1 MMNSNSFDIVDA
13 QELKTFSNIGLNEL
27 IGSILCFKIGG
38 DYVFPPHTLK
48 RTYSII
54 DSLLYEFKPEQNE
67 FYILANIGFYPEY
80 KILNFYK
87 INNEHNQSIN
97 IMWNLKIY
105 NDSEILPGIVHFDY
119 EPNSYNLNSVSIANK
134 MTPEIIDIISISPLL
149 KYNFDKLNL
158 IKEKELMKKIKNI
171 PELNELS
178 DDIIIDIKKRYKTCT
193 YYPIQEYTIK
203 AYNYFNPWN
212 RMCDAINYE
221 SLENTKRLKK
231 D

>member
-1 MMNSNSFDIVDA
+1 LETYSNKGLKELLGCIWYFEIFD
-13 QELKTFSNIGLNEL
+13 E
-27 IGSILCFKIGG
+27 
-38 DYVFPPHTLK
+38 YVFPPHTLK

-54 DSLLYEFKPEQNE
+54 DSLLYEFKPEQNG

-87 INNEHNQSIN
+87 INNEYNQSIN

-119 EPNSYNLNSVSIANK
+119 EPNSYNLNFVSIANK

-149 KYNFDKLNL
+149 KSNFDKLNL
-158 IKEKELMKKIKNI
+158 IKEKELMEKFKNI

-178 DDIIIDIKKRYKTCT
+178 YDIIIDITKRYKTCT
-193 YYPIQEYTIK
+193 YCPIQEYTIK

-212 RMCDAINYE
+212 SMCDAIDDS